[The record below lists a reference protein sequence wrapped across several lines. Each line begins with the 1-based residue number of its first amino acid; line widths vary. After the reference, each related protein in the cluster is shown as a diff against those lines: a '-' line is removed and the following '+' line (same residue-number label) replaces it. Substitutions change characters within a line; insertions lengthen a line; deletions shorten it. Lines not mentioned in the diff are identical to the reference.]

1 MSKKYSETEKREA
14 VAACVESGTFE
25 GAAKA
30 TGIPSRTI
38 QSWKK
43 ENPDWWSEVK
53 AIVWDPFEKKMRD
66 QMSQVVD
73 LGAKCL
79 LDRLKN
85 GDIKINSEGEQYRV
99 PLSDEDRMQ
108 AIRVLSTVHPLKVV
122 DGMKSN
128 E

>member
-1 MSKKYSETEKREA
+1 MSKKYSEAEKREA

-53 AIVWDPFEKKMRD
+53 ASVWERFEKKMRD
-66 QMSQVVD
+66 RMSQLLD
-73 LGAKCL
+73 ISAKCL

-85 GDIKINSEGEQYRV
+85 GDIEINSEGEEHRV
-99 PLSDEDRMQ
+99 SLSDEDRMQ
-108 AIRVLSTVHPLKVV
+108 AIRVLSTVHPLEAV

>member
-1 MSKKYSETEKREA
+1 MSKKYSEAEKREA
-14 VAACVESGTFE
+14 VAAYVESGTFK

-30 TGIPSRTI
+30 TGIPWRTI
-38 QSWKK
+38 QFWKK

-53 AIVWDPFEKKMRD
+53 ASVWDLFEKKMQA

-73 LGAKCL
+73 IGAKCL

-85 GDIKINSEGEQYRV
+85 GDIKINSEGEEHRV

-108 AIRVLSTVHPLKVV
+108 AIRVLSTVHPFKAV
-122 DGMKSN
+122 DGTKSRQ
-128 E
+128 

>member
-1 MSKKYSETEKREA
+1 MSKRYSEAEKREA
-14 VAACVESGTFE
+14 VAAYVESGTFE

-38 QSWKK
+38 QSWKE
-43 ENPDWWSEVK
+43 ENRYWWDRVK
-53 AIVWDPFEKKMRD
+53 ASVWDLYEEKMRD
-66 QMSQVVD
+66 RMSQILD
-73 LGAKCL
+73 ISAKCL
-79 LDRLKN
+79 LDRFKN
-85 GDIKINSEGEQYRV
+85 GDIEINSEGEEHRV

-108 AIRVLSTVHPLKVV
+108 ATRVLSTIYPLKVV